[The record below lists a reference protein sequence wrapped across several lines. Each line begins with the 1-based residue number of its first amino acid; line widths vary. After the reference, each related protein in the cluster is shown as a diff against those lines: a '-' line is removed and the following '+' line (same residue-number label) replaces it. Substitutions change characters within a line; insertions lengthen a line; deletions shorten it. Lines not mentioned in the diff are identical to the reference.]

1 MKSTKE
7 IFELF
12 GSKLTS
18 YDNEKLNYRICEE
31 YTHDSNDIFVTYPV
45 GSPVIPTEHIFC
57 NFDALYE
64 RIKEII
70 KEGNTIYIDVD
81 ILEQI
86 QAQLIDELFND
97 FKNEFKKVN
106 Q

>member
-1 MKSTKE
+1 MKTTTE
-7 IFELF
+7 IFKFF

-18 YDNEKLNYRICEE
+18 YDNENLDYRIYED
-31 YTHDSNDIFVTYPV
+31 YTYDSNDIFVTYPV
-45 GSPVIPTEHIFC
+45 GGLLIPGEHIFC
-57 NFDALYE
+57 DSYAFYE

-70 KEGNTIYIDVD
+70 KEGNTVYIEYN
-81 ILEQI
+81 ILEEI
-86 QAQLIDELFND
+86 IAQLKDDLFNE

>member
-1 MKSTKE
+1 MKTTKE
-7 IFELF
+7 VFELF

-18 YDNEKLNYRICEE
+18 YDNESLNYRITEE
-31 YTHDSNDIFVTYPV
+31 STWDSTDIYVTYPV
-45 GSPVIPTEHIFC
+45 DSPLIPDQHIFC

-64 RIKEII
+64 RIVDIV

-81 ILEQI
+81 IWEEI
-86 QAQLIDELFND
+86 EAQLIDELFND
-97 FKNEFKKVN
+97 FKKEFQKVN